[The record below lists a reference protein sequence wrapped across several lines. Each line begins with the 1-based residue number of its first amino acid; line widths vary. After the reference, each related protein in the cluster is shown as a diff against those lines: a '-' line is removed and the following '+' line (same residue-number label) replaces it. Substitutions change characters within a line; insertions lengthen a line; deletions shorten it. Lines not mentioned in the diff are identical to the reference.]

1 LSSEAYQAQELSSL
15 FTSKDERWFAMID
28 KNNSCSTIG
37 FEKRMDEYDIVF
49 GTAND
54 KDYEFELNLFKTRE
68 RYNYHKCEAL
78 RFLDL
83 RERYTDTRITEMA
96 RLMLDDS
103 KAKATLGGI
112 RIITQIKHDVFGREF
127 GKNFHRVF
135 GKLKDDILK

>member
-1 LSSEAYQAQELSSL
+1 
-15 FTSKDERWFAMID
+15 M
-28 KNNSCSTIG
+28 
-37 FEKRMDEYDIVF
+37 V
-49 GTAND
+49 
-54 KDYEFELNLFKTRE
+54 EFVKTRE

>member
-1 LSSEAYQAQELSSL
+1 
-15 FTSKDERWFAMID
+15 MID

-37 FEKRMDEYDIVF
+37 FEKRMDEYDIVS

-54 KDYEFELNLFKTRE
+54 KDYEQYWNLFKTRE
-68 RYNYHKCEAL
+68 CYNYHKCEAL
-78 RFLDL
+78 RLLGL
-83 RERYTDTRITEMA
+83 RERYTDTRIIEMA

-112 RIITQIKHDVFGREF
+112 RIITQMKHDVFGREF

>member
-1 LSSEAYQAQELSSL
+1 
-15 FTSKDERWFAMID
+15 MID

-49 GTAND
+49 GKAND
-54 KDYEFELNLFKTRE
+54 KDYELELNLFKTRE

-78 RFLDL
+78 RLLDL
-83 RERYTDTRITEMA
+83 RERYTDTRIIEMA

-103 KAKATLGGI
+103 KAKATLCEI
-112 RIITQIKHDVFGREF
+112 KIITQMKHDVFGREF

-135 GKLKDDILK
+135 AKLKDDILK

>member
-1 LSSEAYQAQELSSL
+1 
-15 FTSKDERWFAMID
+15 MID

-37 FEKRMDEYDIVF
+37 FEKRMDEYDIVS

-54 KDYEFELNLFKTRE
+54 KDYEQYWNLFKTRE
-68 RYNYHKCEAL
+68 CYNYHKGEAL
-78 RFLDL
+78 RLLGL
-83 RERYTDTRITEMA
+83 RERYTDTRIIEMA
-96 RLMLDDS
+96 RLMLDGS

-112 RIITQIKHDVFGREF
+112 RIIKQMKHDVFGREF